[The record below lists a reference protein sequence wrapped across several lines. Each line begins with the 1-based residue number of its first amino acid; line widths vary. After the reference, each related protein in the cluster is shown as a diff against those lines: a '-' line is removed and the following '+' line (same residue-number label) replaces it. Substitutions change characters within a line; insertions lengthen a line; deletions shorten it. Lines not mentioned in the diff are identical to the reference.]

1 MNRRRLFGRQSPD
14 HGKGEVGAVF
24 KIDDVPSPFSP
35 DALAAEIV
43 EELEASRGLFDELA
57 AVHLIKVSAE

>member
-1 MNRRRLFGRQSPD
+1 M
-14 HGKGEVGAVF
+14 F